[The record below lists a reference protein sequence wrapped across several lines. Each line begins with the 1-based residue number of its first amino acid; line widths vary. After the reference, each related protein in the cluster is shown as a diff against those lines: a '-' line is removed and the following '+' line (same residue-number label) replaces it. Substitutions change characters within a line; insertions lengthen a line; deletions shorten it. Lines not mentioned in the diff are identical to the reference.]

1 MNIVKH
7 SFYCYTEVMEFILQ
21 QKYSDH
27 KAALLLAQ
35 AIRDYNKTGMWYI
48 DYTIWPNYPLNYT
61 FSLIL
66 PGLKLTICQN

>member
-7 SFYCYTEVMEFILQ
+7 SFYCYTEVIEFILQ

-35 AIRDYNKTGMWYI
+35 AIRDYNKTGEWYI
-48 DYTIWPNYPLNYT
+48 DFTISVPPVSYT
-61 FSLIL
+61 FSLTL